1 MSIEDQIEF
10 IDEMLAHTGNPEELE
25 ALRAIRE
32 SLVGLDPSDPSALK
46 GTSPKKGRNGSRTKP
61 KIKLQHY
68 QEFVGV
74 YNDFCLS
81 AVGVPAEFDEKG
93 IQGRALKET
102 VVYIMKQEK
111 VNGDEILALD
121 AWRYI
126 FSNWSLLTEFIQRQ
140 TKLSDIK
147 KNIQEILFQLRNAS
161 KEAKR
166 RKSDKDWDQYR
177 KLRQGK

>member
-25 ALRAIRE
+25 ALQAIRE
-32 SLVGLDPSDPSALK
+32 SLVGLNPSGK
-46 GTSPKKGRNGSRTKP
+46 RRTKSKA
-61 KIKLQHY
+61 KITLQYY
-68 QEFVGV
+68 QEFVGE
-74 YNDFCLS
+74 YDQFCRKTLG
-81 AVGVPAEFDEKG
+81 APGVIDAR
-93 IQGRALKET
+93 QGLALKET
-102 VVYIMKQEK
+102 VDYLMKQEK
-111 VNGDEILALD
+111 VNGDETLALQG
-121 AWRYI
+121 WRYI
-126 FSNWSLLTEFIQRQ
+126 FANWSLLSEFVQRQ

-177 KLRQGK
+177 KLRQGE

>member
-25 ALRAIRE
+25 ALQAIRE
-32 SLVGLDPSDPSALK
+32 SLVGLTPPPSAPPL
-46 GTSPKKGRNGSRTKP
+46 GKGRKT
-61 KIKLQHY
+61 KIKLQYY
-68 QEFVGV
+68 QEFVGE
-74 YNDFCLS
+74 YDQFCRNTLG
-81 AVGVPAEFDEKG
+81 APGVIDAR
-93 IQGRALKET
+93 QGLALKET
-102 VVYIMKQEK
+102 VDYLMKQEK
-111 VNGDEILALD
+111 VNGSETMALD

-126 FSNWSLLTEFIQRQ
+126 LANWTFLSEFIQRQ

-166 RKSDKDWDQYR
+166 RKADKDWDQYR